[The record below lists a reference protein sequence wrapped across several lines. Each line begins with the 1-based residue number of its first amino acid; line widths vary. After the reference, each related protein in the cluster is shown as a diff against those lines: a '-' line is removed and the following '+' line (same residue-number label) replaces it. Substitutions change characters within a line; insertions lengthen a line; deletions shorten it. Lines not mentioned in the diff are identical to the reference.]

1 MKYKMKIPKSC
12 LAEVP
17 RAKTKQNA
25 EETVFKIIIAAS
37 FPGVKIRIY
46 RLMHPKQD

>member
-12 LAEVP
+12 LDEVP
-17 RAKTKQNA
+17 RAKTKQNT

-37 FPGVKIRIY
+37 FTGVKIWIY
-46 RLMHPKQD
+46 RLMHPSQD